1 MLSSKPS
8 AASLMP
14 ETPVPANAAEGV
26 KKIWKNENLS
36 LSCPFLEVNHA
47 EYLLPGLLDG
57 MVVVLHL
64 LREKLLKPFILVY
77 VLIDEPDGLLTV
89 DLDSRL
95 TRLAIVEPCLGPT
108 PTTFPLFSV
117 ARRASFLQLMSIPL
131 WNCVLLWSIGSRRL
145 PKGEVTSMNSS
156 RFKGRE

>member
-1 MLSSKPS
+1 
-8 AASLMP
+8 MP

-47 EYLLPGLLDG
+47 ENLLPGLLDG

-89 DLDSRL
+89 DFDSRL
-95 TRLAIVEPCLGPT
+95 TRLAIVEPCLGPPSDSAPVRIDT
-108 PTTFPLFSV
+108 HHSWQVETLDVDFQFGERVDESATGYGFVIGFFFN
-117 ARRASFLQLMSIPL
+117 AWLM
-131 WNCVLLWSIGSRRL
+131 VLRKI
-145 PKGEVTSMNSS
+145 
-156 RFKGRE
+156 